1 MQPRDN
7 SLNTSQQNH
16 QQQSDAPVLFNT
28 VLTDSGKKIGVVTL
42 NMAKALNALNF
53 EMMTLLA
60 KQLTQWK
67 QDSNIVCVLLEGA
80 GDKAFCAGGDVRAM
94 QAAAVK
100 SPAKITK
107 ETLDFFTLE
116 YQVDFALHQF
126 GKPVIVWGD
135 GIVMGGGLGLMMGA
149 SHRIITERS
158 KMAMP
163 EVTIGLY
170 PDVGGSYFLN
180 KMPDKVGL
188 FLGLT
193 GYLLTPADAAY
204 VTMANY
210 YFESNEKNS
219 LINTLLQ
226 VPWADTSKA
235 NHELLNHA
243 LKNNN
248 AQHLIPDSQ
257 LANHQQQIN
266 QLMAGELNDIIERFT
281 QLETDEKWLA
291 RAKQTLLSGSPL
303 SWYLIYQQS
312 LLCQSIQT
320 NALSLADCFRL
331 ELGWSVNCCAY
342 GDFAEGVRALLIDK
356 DKSPQWKYQ
365 SLAEIPA
372 NALAQLMNSPW
383 QNNLH
388 PLKNM

>member
-1 MQPRDN
+1 
-7 SLNTSQQNH
+7 
-16 QQQSDAPVLFNT
+16 
-28 VLTDSGKKIGVVTL
+28 
-42 NMAKALNALNF
+42 
-53 EMMTLLA
+53 
-60 KQLTQWK
+60 
-67 QDSNIVCVLLEGA
+67 
-80 GDKAFCAGGDVRAM
+80 
-94 QAAAVK
+94 
-100 SPAKITK
+100 
-107 ETLDFFTLE
+107 
-116 YQVDFALHQF
+116 
-126 GKPVIVWGD
+126 
-135 GIVMGGGLGLMMGA
+135 
-149 SHRIITERS
+149 
-158 KMAMP
+158 MAMP

-248 AQHLIPDSQ
+248 AQHLISDSQ

>member
-248 AQHLIPDSQ
+248 AQHLISDSQ